1 MAEPPSSDID
11 ILALPK
17 ISLHDHLDGGL
28 RPATILEI
36 ADAEGVSLP
45 VDDATGQPIDDEG
58 RLGEWFAEKSDSGSL
73 VEYLKTFDVTT
84 AVMQSEDGLHRV
96 A

>member
-1 MAEPPSSDID
+1 MAEPTPSALDIQ
-11 ILALPK
+11 ALPK

-45 VDDATGQPIDDEG
+45 IDDAT
-58 RLGEWFAEKSDSGSL
+58 
-73 VEYLKTFDVTT
+73 
-84 AVMQSEDGLHRV
+84 
-96 A
+96 